1 MQHTRQARRPD
12 YPIEQ
17 IFYQRWSPRAFS
29 DQPVSERDL
38 LTALEA
44 ARWAPSSFNSQPWRF
59 LYARNGD
66 AWWQRYLDTLNA
78 FNRVW
83 AQRASALVFILSDNG
98 DGRSDE
104 AGGTASLDVGAAW
117 SHLALQAHSM
127 GLFCRGMV
135 GFDADKMRQ
144 TLKVPP
150 RYKAEMVVAIGH
162 IGRTDDLPENLR
174 GREMPS
180 QRRPLDQTA
189 FAGGFPDQST
199 AMPNASRSAG

>member
-29 DQPVSERDL
+29 DELVSERDL

-66 AWWQRYLDTLNA
+66 AWWHRYLDTLNA

-83 AQRASALVFILSDNG
+83 AQRA
-98 DGRSDE
+98 
-104 AGGTASLDVGAAW
+104 GAIVVTIRRVPR
-117 SHLALQAHSM
+117 
-127 GLFCRGMV
+127 LF
-135 GFDADKMRQ
+135 
-144 TLKVPP
+144 
-150 RYKAEMVVAIGH
+150 
-162 IGRTDDLPENLR
+162 DLHAVL
-174 GREMPS
+174 G
-180 QRRPLDQTA
+180 
-189 FAGGFPDQST
+189 
-199 AMPNASRSAG
+199 AMFCCFFQFQGSNS